1 MSDKPASPARGR
13 KKTAPPAQQSPQEEV
28 VVRLPL
34 ADLYPF
40 PDHPFQVRDDEE
52 MRETIQSV
60 KEYGVIV
67 PAIVR
72 PREEGGYE
80 IVAGHRRKYACEQA
94 GLDTMPVLIRNLDRD
109 AATIIMVDS
118 NLQREN
124 ILPSERAKAYKM
136 KLEAIKRQGARN
148 DLTSPKISAKL
159 RSDDEIGQQMGVSGD
174 TVRNYISLTNLVP
187 ELMQMVDEKK
197 IALSPAYQIAALKPE
212 EQQMQY
218 GESLSRGAELAL
230 KQYNE
235 KNGTDYVIEIMDD
248 KGDPKEAVNVANL
261 IVSDPT
267 VIAGMGSFSSS
278 CAMAAAPV
286 FEEADLLLFSP
297 NASHTD
303 FPAMGENMFSAVMSQ
318 KYEGAEFADAL
329 IEMFGAQN
337 VAILYQNTD
346 HGVIATDVFTKQYEA
361 GGGKVIMSETFIP
374 GQTKDFSPV
383 LSRIKEQDPDLF
395 YVNASYNDCA
405 QIFMQAKALN
415 MDCQLVGPGM
425 LLTEEFLDVV
435 GNKID
440 GTIVMSSV
448 PAFLPSVLESGELDA
463 ASKNFVDSYTAE
475 YNEVPDGFAASAFDA
490 VNIVLDAVAKVGT
503 DTPALREELKTLR
516 DYPGVS
522 GYNMSFNEQKEM
534 VKGIYLFEIQDGQ
547 FVRVK

>member
-1 MSDKPASPARGR
+1 MSSCFFRNLFACIAAFVS
-13 KKTAPPAQQSPQEEV
+13 
-28 VVRLPL
+28 L
-34 ADLYPF
+34 
-40 PDHPFQVRDDEE
+40 
-52 MRETIQSV
+52 
-60 KEYGVIV
+60 
-67 PAIVR
+67 
-72 PREEGGYE
+72 
-80 IVAGHRRKYACEQA
+80 RRK
-94 GLDTMPVLIRNLDRD
+94 NL
-109 AATIIMVDS
+109 AAFGK
-118 NLQREN
+118 REN
-124 ILPSERAKAYKM
+124 RGLLVFR
-136 KLEAIKRQGARN
+136 
-148 DLTSPKISAKL
+148 SAA
-159 RSDDEIGQQMGVSGD
+159 GYAGM
-174 TVRNYISLTNLVP
+174 
-187 ELMQMVDEKK
+187 
-197 IALSPAYQIAALKPE
+197 IALFYASGHAAQGDVAIINKMSPFVVTVLACLFLKEKFTAYQGVALGLAFGGALLVSNPTFQSHWFPVAVAMLAGCSGNTTSGSSSTGETGTASESSTAGETTGTEKNKLAFFLPMTGD
-212 EQQMQY
+212 QMQY

>member
-1 MSDKPASPARGR
+1 MIDERSYLAVLHEELV
-13 KKTAPPAQQSPQEEV
+13 PAQGCTEPIALAYCSAQARKALGTDPENIRVLASGNIIKNVKSV
-28 VVRLPL
+28 VVPGTNGRRGIETAAVFGAL
-34 ADLYPF
+34 AGDP
-40 PDHPFQVRDDEE
+40 E
-52 MRETIQSV
+52 
-60 KEYGVIV
+60 K
-67 PAIVR
+67 
-72 PREEGGYE
+72 
-80 IVAGHRRKYACEQA
+80 
-94 GLDTMPVLIRNLDRD
+94 
-109 AATIIMVDS
+109 
-118 NLQREN
+118 
-124 ILPSERAKAYKM
+124 
-136 KLEAIKRQGARN
+136 KLEV
-148 DLTSPKISAKL
+148 LTGMPADRCRMAEEFLEHPEKCTVEHLKTDAKL
-159 RSDDEIGQQMGVSGD
+159 HM
-174 TVRNYISLTNLVP
+174 
-187 ELMQMVDEKK
+187 
-197 IALSPAYQIAALKPE
+197 
-212 EQQMQY
+212 
-218 GESLSRGAELAL
+218 
-230 KQYNE
+230 
-235 KNGTDYVIEIMDD
+235 
-248 KGDPKEAVNVANL
+248 
-261 IVSDPT
+261 IVE
-267 VIAGMGSFSSS
+267 VCGGG
-278 CAMAAAPV
+278 
-286 FEEADLLLFSP
+286 
-297 NASHTD
+297 H
-303 FPAMGENMFSAVMSQ
+303 
-318 KYEGAEFADAL
+318 AL

>member
-1 MSDKPASPARGR
+1 MSRFGKGALLMILSALGFSAMQIAIA
-13 KKTAPPAQQSPQEEV
+13 KTAQGI
-28 VVRLPL
+28 PL
-34 ADLYPF
+34 FEQLFFRNLFACIAAFVSL
-40 PDHPFQVRDDEE
+40 
-52 MRETIQSV
+52 
-60 KEYGVIV
+60 
-67 PAIVR
+67 
-72 PREEGGYE
+72 
-80 IVAGHRRKYACEQA
+80 RRK
-94 GLDTMPVLIRNLDRD
+94 NL
-109 AATIIMVDS
+109 AAFGK
-118 NLQREN
+118 REN
-124 ILPSERAKAYKM
+124 RGLLVFR
-136 KLEAIKRQGARN
+136 
-148 DLTSPKISAKL
+148 SAA
-159 RSDDEIGQQMGVSGD
+159 GYAGM
-174 TVRNYISLTNLVP
+174 
-187 ELMQMVDEKK
+187 
-197 IALSPAYQIAALKPE
+197 IALFYASGHAAQGDVAIINKMSPFVVTVLACLFLKEKFTAYQGVALGLAFFLPMTGD
-212 EQQMQY
+212 QMQY

>member
-1 MSDKPASPARGR
+1 MIRLEEIEKIPLIDTHMHRVHPARAPEWGSLGGGYIPGPGQERHGRQTVLYGMILEKLRQRFGMAEDASP
-13 KKTAPPAQQSPQEEV
+13 EEV
-28 VVRLPL
+28 
-34 ADLYPF
+34 
-40 PDHPFQVRDDEE
+40 E
-52 MRETIQSV
+52 RERFLR
-60 KEYGVIV
+60 YG
-67 PAIVR
+67 
-72 PREEGGYE
+72 
-80 IVAGHRRKYACEQA
+80 
-94 GLDTMPVLIRNLDRD
+94 
-109 AATIIMVDS
+109 
-118 NLQREN
+118 
-124 ILPSERAKAYKM
+124 
-136 KLEAIKRQGARN
+136 
-148 DLTSPKISAKL
+148 
-159 RSDDEIGQQMGVSGD
+159 
-174 TVRNYISLTNLVP
+174 
-187 ELMQMVDEKK
+187 
-197 IALSPAYQIAALKPE
+197 
-212 EQQMQY
+212 
-218 GESLSRGAELAL
+218 

>member
-13 KKTAPPAQQSPQEEV
+13 KKTAPPAQQPPQEEV

-94 GLDTMPVLIRNLDRD
+94 GLDTMPVLIR
-109 AATIIMVDS
+109 
-118 NLQREN
+118 
-124 ILPSERAKAYKM
+124 
-136 KLEAIKRQGARN
+136 
-148 DLTSPKISAKL
+148 
-159 RSDDEIGQQMGVSGD
+159 
-174 TVRNYISLTNLVP
+174 
-187 ELMQMVDEKK
+187 
-197 IALSPAYQIAALKPE
+197 
-212 EQQMQY
+212 
-218 GESLSRGAELAL
+218 
-230 KQYNE
+230 
-235 KNGTDYVIEIMDD
+235 

>member
-1 MSDKPASPARGR
+1 MSRFGKGALLMILSALGFSAMQIAIA
-13 KKTAPPAQQSPQEEV
+13 KTAQGI
-28 VVRLPL
+28 PL
-34 ADLYPF
+34 FEQLFFRNLFACIAAFVSL
-40 PDHPFQVRDDEE
+40 
-52 MRETIQSV
+52 
-60 KEYGVIV
+60 
-67 PAIVR
+67 
-72 PREEGGYE
+72 
-80 IVAGHRRKYACEQA
+80 RRK
-94 GLDTMPVLIRNLDRD
+94 NL
-109 AATIIMVDS
+109 AAFGK
-118 NLQREN
+118 REN
-124 ILPSERAKAYKM
+124 RGLLVFR
-136 KLEAIKRQGARN
+136 
-148 DLTSPKISAKL
+148 SAA
-159 RSDDEIGQQMGVSGD
+159 GYAGM
-174 TVRNYISLTNLVP
+174 
-187 ELMQMVDEKK
+187 
-197 IALSPAYQIAALKPE
+197 IALFYASGHAAQGDVAIINKMSPF
-212 EQQMQY
+212 
-218 GESLSRGAELAL
+218 
-230 KQYNE
+230 
-235 KNGTDYVIEIMDD
+235 V
-248 KGDPKEAVNVANL
+248 V
-261 IVSDPT
+261 T
-267 VIAGMGSFSSS
+267 V
-278 CAMAAAPV
+278 
-286 FEEADLLLFSP
+286 
-297 NASHTD
+297 
-303 FPAMGENMFSAVMSQ
+303 
-318 KYEGAEFADAL
+318 L

>member
-1 MSDKPASPARGR
+1 MKRQ
-13 KKTAPPAQQSPQEEV
+13 KLLK
-28 VVRLPL
+28 
-34 ADLYPF
+34 
-40 PDHPFQVRDDEE
+40 
-52 MRETIQSV
+52 
-60 KEYGVIV
+60 
-67 PAIVR
+67 
-72 PREEGGYE
+72 
-80 IVAGHRRKYACEQA
+80 VAGGALAAAMSLAMLA
-94 GLDTMPVLIRNLDRD
+94 GCSGNTTSGSSSTGETGTASESSTAGETTGTEKNKL
-109 AATIIMVDS
+109 AFF
-118 NLQREN
+118 
-124 ILPSERAKAYKM
+124 LPM
-136 KLEAIKRQGARN
+136 
-148 DLTSPKISAKL
+148 T
-159 RSDDEIGQQMGVSGD
+159 GD
-174 TVRNYISLTNLVP
+174 
-187 ELMQMVDEKK
+187 
-197 IALSPAYQIAALKPE
+197 
-212 EQQMQY
+212 QMQY

-235 KNGTDYVIEIMDD
+235 KNGTDYVIEI
-248 KGDPKEAVNVANL
+248 
-261 IVSDPT
+261 
-267 VIAGMGSFSSS
+267 MGSFSSS

-475 YNEVPDGFAASAFDA
+475 YNEVPDSFAASAFDA

>member
-1 MSDKPASPARGR
+1 
-13 KKTAPPAQQSPQEEV
+13 
-28 VVRLPL
+28 
-34 ADLYPF
+34 
-40 PDHPFQVRDDEE
+40 
-52 MRETIQSV
+52 MRSRTT
-60 KEYGVIV
+60 EYSGS
-67 PAIVR
+67 
-72 PREEGGYE
+72 
-80 IVAGHRRKYACEQA
+80 CE
-94 GLDTMPVLIRNLDRD
+94 P
-109 AATIIMVDS
+109 
-118 NLQREN
+118 
-124 ILPSERAKAYKM
+124 
-136 KLEAIKRQGARN
+136 
-148 DLTSPKISAKL
+148 
-159 RSDDEIGQQMGVSGD
+159 
-174 TVRNYISLTNLVP
+174 
-187 ELMQMVDEKK
+187 
-197 IALSPAYQIAALKPE
+197 
-212 EQQMQY
+212 
-218 GESLSRGAELAL
+218 
-230 KQYNE
+230 
-235 KNGTDYVIEIMDD
+235 
-248 KGDPKEAVNVANL
+248 

>member
-1 MSDKPASPARGR
+1 
-13 KKTAPPAQQSPQEEV
+13 
-28 VVRLPL
+28 
-34 ADLYPF
+34 
-40 PDHPFQVRDDEE
+40 
-52 MRETIQSV
+52 MR
-60 KEYGVIV
+60 
-67 PAIVR
+67 
-72 PREEGGYE
+72 
-80 IVAGHRRKYACEQA
+80 
-94 GLDTMPVLIRNLDRD
+94 
-109 AATIIMVDS
+109 
-118 NLQREN
+118 
-124 ILPSERAKAYKM
+124 
-136 KLEAIKRQGARN
+136 
-148 DLTSPKISAKL
+148 
-159 RSDDEIGQQMGVSGD
+159 
-174 TVRNYISLTNLVP
+174 
-187 ELMQMVDEKK
+187 
-197 IALSPAYQIAALKPE
+197 
-212 EQQMQY
+212 
-218 GESLSRGAELAL
+218 
-230 KQYNE
+230 
-235 KNGTDYVIEIMDD
+235 
-248 KGDPKEAVNVANL
+248 
-261 IVSDPT
+261 PT
-267 VIAGMGSFSSS
+267 
-278 CAMAAAPV
+278 P
-286 FEEADLLLFSP
+286 EEADLLLFSP

>member
-1 MSDKPASPARGR
+1 MTQPVSSVTAVLPKDTVYTVNDSDVKVVDGR
-13 KKTAPPAQQSPQEEV
+13 PSLLV
-28 VVRLPL
+28 
-34 ADLYPF
+34 D
-40 PDHPFQVRDDEE
+40 
-52 MRETIQSV
+52 
-60 KEYGVIV
+60 
-67 PAIVR
+67 
-72 PREEGGYE
+72 E
-80 IVAGHRRKYACEQA
+80 IVSTDNSASGSDYRGVLVDKAVKLVGEGFQNVATQAKY
-94 GLDTMPVLIRNLDRD
+94 LDLVD
-109 AATIIMVDS
+109 AANGNTWIQTDS
-118 NLQREN
+118 NVTIYWPYPQ
-124 ILPSERAKAYKM
+124 
-136 KLEAIKRQGARN
+136 
-148 DLTSPKISAKL
+148 
-159 RSDDEIGQQMGVSGD
+159 
-174 TVRNYISLTNLVP
+174 
-187 ELMQMVDEKK
+187 
-197 IALSPAYQIAALKPE
+197 
-212 EQQMQY
+212 
-218 GESLSRGAELAL
+218 
-230 KQYNE
+230 
-235 KNGTDYVIEIMDD
+235 GTDYVIEIMDD

>member
-1 MSDKPASPARGR
+1 MTQPVSSVTAVLPKDTVYTVNDSDVKVVDGRPSLLVDEIVSTDNSASGSDYRGVLVDKAVKLVGEGFQNVATQAKYLDLVDAANGNTWIQTDSNVTIYWPYPQGTDANTKFR
-13 KKTAPPAQQSPQEEV
+13 LVHFDGLDREMTADEVMDAINKNEPV
-28 VVRLPL
+28 VVK
-34 ADLYPF
+34 DLVT
-40 PDHPFQVRDDEE
+40 D
-52 MRETIQSV
+52 
-60 KEYGVIV
+60 
-67 PAIVR
+67 
-72 PREEGGYE
+72 
-80 IVAGHRRKYACEQA
+80 
-94 GLDTMPVLIRNLDRD
+94 
-109 AATIIMVDS
+109 
-118 NLQREN
+118 
-124 ILPSERAKAYKM
+124 
-136 KLEAIKRQGARN
+136 
-148 DLTSPKISAKL
+148 
-159 RSDDEIGQQMGVSGD
+159 
-174 TVRNYISLTNLVP
+174 
-187 ELMQMVDEKK
+187 
-197 IALSPAYQIAALKPE
+197 
-212 EQQMQY
+212 QY
-218 GESLSRGAELAL
+218 GIRFE
-230 KQYNE
+230 
-235 KNGTDYVIEIMDD
+235 TD
-248 KGDPKEAVNVANL
+248 
-261 IVSDPT
+261 
-267 VIAGMGSFSSS
+267 SFSSS

>member
-1 MSDKPASPARGR
+1 MVSSVTQPVSSVTAVLPKDTVYTVNDSDVKVVDGR
-13 KKTAPPAQQSPQEEV
+13 PSLLV
-28 VVRLPL
+28 
-34 ADLYPF
+34 D
-40 PDHPFQVRDDEE
+40 
-52 MRETIQSV
+52 
-60 KEYGVIV
+60 
-67 PAIVR
+67 
-72 PREEGGYE
+72 E
-80 IVAGHRRKYACEQA
+80 IVSTDNSASGSDYRGVLVDKAVKLVGEGFQNVATQAKY
-94 GLDTMPVLIRNLDRD
+94 LDLVD
-109 AATIIMVDS
+109 AANGNTWIQTDS
-118 NLQREN
+118 NVTIYWPYPQ
-124 ILPSERAKAYKM
+124 
-136 KLEAIKRQGARN
+136 
-148 DLTSPKISAKL
+148 
-159 RSDDEIGQQMGVSGD
+159 
-174 TVRNYISLTNLVP
+174 
-187 ELMQMVDEKK
+187 
-197 IALSPAYQIAALKPE
+197 
-212 EQQMQY
+212 
-218 GESLSRGAELAL
+218 
-230 KQYNE
+230 
-235 KNGTDYVIEIMDD
+235 GTDYVIEIMDD

>member
-1 MSDKPASPARGR
+1 MKRQ
-13 KKTAPPAQQSPQEEV
+13 KLLK
-28 VVRLPL
+28 
-34 ADLYPF
+34 
-40 PDHPFQVRDDEE
+40 
-52 MRETIQSV
+52 
-60 KEYGVIV
+60 
-67 PAIVR
+67 
-72 PREEGGYE
+72 
-80 IVAGHRRKYACEQA
+80 VAGGALAAAMSLAMLA
-94 GLDTMPVLIRNLDRD
+94 GCSGNTTSGSSSTGETGTASESSTAGETTGTEKNKL
-109 AATIIMVDS
+109 AFF
-118 NLQREN
+118 
-124 ILPSERAKAYKM
+124 LPM
-136 KLEAIKRQGARN
+136 
-148 DLTSPKISAKL
+148 T
-159 RSDDEIGQQMGVSGD
+159 GD
-174 TVRNYISLTNLVP
+174 
-187 ELMQMVDEKK
+187 
-197 IALSPAYQIAALKPE
+197 
-212 EQQMQY
+212 QMQY

-235 KNGTDYVIEIMDD
+235 KNGTDYVIEI
-248 KGDPKEAVNVANL
+248 
-261 IVSDPT
+261 
-267 VIAGMGSFSSS
+267 MGSFSSS